1 MKTKFNI
8 FLFILV
14 LLTSFFAKS
23 QEFNSSANSLLLVS
37 KDLIYIGNNQIGQ
50 VEQSSNIPFHV
61 NNNLIHISQIGLNN
75 YSDVNV
81 NNESSKIIIGQ
92 YGSNNYVSVDKSAY
106 DLTQSVTQ
114 YGNNN
119 YVSDFSLYTSGS
131 INMAINQ
138 DGNNL
143 TLFNNGS
150 NSISRDLKI
159 TQTGN
164 SGAIY
169 IFNH

>member
-1 MKTKFNI
+1 MKPKFDI
-8 FLFILV
+8 FLFLSMFFTI
-14 LLTSFFAKS
+14 SFVEA
-23 QEFNSSANSLLLVS
+23 QELNSPVNYLYLVS
-37 KDLIYIGNNQIGQ
+37 KDLIYVGNNEIGQ
-50 VEQSSNIPFHV
+50 VQQSSNIQLLS
-61 NNNLIHISQIGLNN
+61 NNNLIHISQIGFNN
-75 YSDVNV
+75 YSDISVH
-81 NNESSKIIIGQ
+81 NENSKILIGQ
-92 YGSNNYVSVDKSAY
+92 YGSNNYVSVDKNAY

-131 INMAINQ
+131 INMTINQ
-138 DGNNL
+138 EGNNL

-150 NSISRDLKI
+150 NSISKDLKI
-159 TQTGN
+159 TQSGN

>member
-1 MKTKFNI
+1 MKPKFDI
-8 FLFILV
+8 FLFLSMFFTI
-14 LLTSFFAKS
+14 SFVEA
-23 QEFNSSANSLLLVS
+23 QELNSPVNSLYLVS
-37 KDLIYIGNNQIGQ
+37 KDLIYVGNNKIGQ
-50 VEQSSNIPFHV
+50 VQQSSNIQLLS
-61 NNNLIHISQIGLNN
+61 NNNLIHISQIGFNN
-75 YSDVNV
+75 YSDISIH
-81 NNESSKIIIGQ
+81 NENSKILIGQ
-92 YGSNNYVSVDKSAY
+92 YGLNNYVSVDKNAY

-131 INMAINQ
+131 INMTINQ
-138 DGNNL
+138 EGNNL

-150 NSISRDLKI
+150 NSISKDLKI
-159 TQTGN
+159 TQSGN

>member
-1 MKTKFNI
+1 MFFTI
-8 FLFILV
+8 
-14 LLTSFFAKS
+14 SFVEA
-23 QEFNSSANSLLLVS
+23 QELNSPVNSLYLVS
-37 KDLIYIGNNQIGQ
+37 KDLIYVGNNKIGQ
-50 VEQSSNIPFHV
+50 VQQSSNIQLLS
-61 NNNLIHISQIGLNN
+61 NNNLIHISQIGFNN
-75 YSDVNV
+75 YSDISVH
-81 NNESSKIIIGQ
+81 NENSTILIGQ
-92 YGSNNYVSVDKSAY
+92 YGLNNYVSVDKNAY

-131 INMAINQ
+131 INMAIHQ
-138 DGNNL
+138 EGNNL

-150 NSISRDLKI
+150 NSISKDLKI